1 MRSAVK
7 SMMAVT
13 IITTIMLIGFLPP
26 ILTSSASA
34 EEPKIWV
41 YTKLPAAPE
50 GVCVDSKK
58 NLYATLH
65 NTGEV
70 VLLKNDGSFDHMAW
84 VPSKEE
90 SGQGEIYGIKQDK
103 DDNLYVAYV
112 QNSKLMDI
120 HKDLVHPNHPACH
133 DTKVTR
139 SGVYKIDANTR
150 QVTAVATRGDG
161 WPFCFPDDVTIDKT
175 GNIYLTDLT
184 YPGIWKISPDGKN
197 VTMWS
202 NDPLT
207 GWIHDPV
214 LPLGVNAIILD
225 KDQKNIYTD
234 TTTLDGRIIKIP
246 IKDDGSAGT
255 PQVYSRGHAWFDG
268 IEIDEEGYVYGSMP
282 GANEIVIIPP
292 SGYPGRI
299 TIDSALFQGPT
310 SLVLRDGILYTAN
323 LAYGLPYDK
332 REKTIIAIRVKDFIK
347 AKKK

>member
-7 SMMAVT
+7 SMLTVT
-13 IITTIMLIGFLPP
+13 ILTTIILIGFLPP
-26 ILTSSASA
+26 ILTFSASA

-70 VLLKNDGSFDHMAW
+70 VLVKNDGSFDHVAW

-90 SGQGEIYGIKQDK
+90 SGQGEIYGIETDK
-103 DDNLYVAYV
+103 DDNLYVAYL
-112 QNSKLMDI
+112 QNSKYLDI
-120 HKDLVHPNHPACH
+120 HKDIPNVNHPACH
-133 DTKVTR
+133 DVRVTR
-139 SGVYKIDANTR
+139 SGVYKIDAKTR

-161 WPFCFPDDVTIDKT
+161 WPFCFPDDVAVDNS

-184 YPGIWKISPDGKN
+184 YSGIWKISPDGKK

-202 NDPLT
+202 DDPLL
-207 GWIHDPV
+207 GWQSDPI
-214 LPLGVNAIILD
+214 LPLGVNALVLD
-225 KDQKNIYTD
+225 KDQKHIYCD
-234 TTTLDGRIIKIP
+234 TTTLDGKIVKIP
-246 IKDDGSAGT
+246 IKADGSADKAQ
-255 PQVYSRGHAWFDG
+255 PYSRGHAWFDG

-299 TIDSALFQGPT
+299 AIDSTLFQGPT
-310 SLVLRDGILYTAN
+310 SLALRDGILYTAN
-323 LAYGLPYDK
+323 LGYGLPYDQ